1 MTEHMFATVQGRHG
15 AWTRSTR
22 WVGVLAMVAAGMGIV
37 GSLVKSFEFFGATE
51 LRVTWLDTLPW
62 IIVLI
67 LGICVH
73 FLRGR
78 GSLASAYGL
87 VTFSAVIA
95 GPTLLVSL
103 AELRQVKFES
113 LLTVGLLLSIIAA
126 VLLIIGI
133 WTVVAKAASIGV
145 IDIPKSPFRVEVLA
159 IILVFVLVAFLEPE
173 SSFVGYAQF
182 FGDYAQWA
190 YLLSWVVPLALVLTF
205 TLRSPGLGSV
215 WVIAALAIAFIIEPL
230 LRTVVLDIFS
240 SLDWMNELGEWLQPT
255 ELAAGR
261 ASIPLFASVWLLI
274 PVVALCLVVLLWNAN
289 PSPVTAHVV
298 ERSPSAQIDPWAGT
312 AFILSYVP
320 LISIPAIVLGHISY
334 ERIVADSERHR
345 GRVLAAAA
353 IFFGVLNTAA
363 LIALIVSGALDAV
376 SNLLDRG

>member
-1 MTEHMFATVQGRHG
+1 VTEHTFATAESRRST
-15 AWTRSTR
+15 WTRSSR

-67 LGICVH
+67 LGVCVH

-78 GSLASAYGL
+78 GSTASAYGL

-113 LLTVGLLLSIIAA
+113 LLTVGLLLSIVAA

-159 IILVFVLVAFLEPE
+159 IILVFVLVALLVPE
-173 SSFVGYAQF
+173 SSFMGFTQI
-182 FGDYAQWA
+182 FGEYAQWA

-215 WVIAALAIAFIIEPL
+215 WVIAALAIAFVIEPL
-230 LRTVVLDIFS
+230 VRTVVLLIFS
-240 SLDWMNELGEWLQPT
+240 ALDWVNELGKWLQPT
-255 ELAAGR
+255 GLAAGR
-261 ASIPLFASVWLLI
+261 ESIPLFASAWLVI
-274 PVVALCLVVLLWNAN
+274 PVIVLCLVVLLWNAN

-320 LISIPAIVLGHISY
+320 LISFPAIVLGHISY
-334 ERIVADSERHR
+334 ERIVADGERHR

-353 IFFGVLNTAA
+353 IFFGVLNIA
-363 LIALIVSGALDAV
+363 LIALFVGGALDAV